1 MEILIGAVLIKQNVN
16 NYYMVLPWKK
26 ILMGII
32 LLLIVISLS
41 YLLYIFFFKS
51 EITTTP
57 TTFIPS
63 DTVLEPGQ
71 LPEVVTRPT
80 DQVSPDDT
88 SFQGLVPSKVARGGL
103 TEVQKNTFS
112 SSKGA
117 MTSSQ
122 GLVFY
127 DSSSGK
133 FLKVLSN
140 GQLAEYSDKVFHQV
154 ESITWDRNGSQA
166 ILEYPDGA
174 NILYDFQEKK
184 QITLPKEMRE
194 FTFSNDGNQ
203 IAAEVIGPNKENNWI
218 VTANSNGS
226 NIRFIEQIGDRASDV
241 NVDFSPNNQVVAT
254 FRDSY
259 DANRQEII
267 FIGQNQENFKS
278 FVPEGRGFEGVWT
291 PNGTRMFY
299 SVYSANTSFKP
310 QLWIVDAQG
319 NNIGLN
325 NTDLRLNTWA
335 HKCTI
340 NGSGGSAYCAVP
352 RDLPTGSGWYPELA
366 NEVPDDFYLINL
378 ETGSYSLLA
387 VPDSDT
393 GYQAQN
399 VMLSSDESTLYFTNS
414 DNNVYSIDLP

>member
-174 NILYDFQEKK
+174 NI
-184 QITLPKEMRE
+184 
-194 FTFSNDGNQ
+194 
-203 IAAEVIGPNKENNWI
+203 
-218 VTANSNGS
+218 
-226 NIRFIEQIGDRASDV
+226 
-241 NVDFSPNNQVVAT
+241 
-254 FRDSY
+254 
-259 DANRQEII
+259 
-267 FIGQNQENFKS
+267 
-278 FVPEGRGFEGVWT
+278 
-291 PNGTRMFY
+291 
-299 SVYSANTSFKP
+299 
-310 QLWIVDAQG
+310 
-319 NNIGLN
+319 
-325 NTDLRLNTWA
+325 
-335 HKCTI
+335 
-340 NGSGGSAYCAVP
+340 
-352 RDLPTGSGWYPELA
+352 
-366 NEVPDDFYLINL
+366 
-378 ETGSYSLLA
+378 
-387 VPDSDT
+387 
-393 GYQAQN
+393 
-399 VMLSSDESTLYFTNS
+399 
-414 DNNVYSIDLP
+414 